1 MRNAFALESWLSFYT
16 YSCRNGEK
24 TGLIQSDLI
33 ETLIGGLYYVRLAPD
48 VNRPENV

>member
-1 MRNAFALESWLSFYT
+1 MAFLLHLLVQKW
-16 YSCRNGEK
+16 G

-33 ETLIGGLYYVRLAPD
+33 ETLIGGLYYVRLALD